1 MVGDELGERV
11 AEVHFR
17 AAEKLTGATL
27 RKLFELLL
35 AGGGQILYHATS
47 NKQSIHKLAQYGSQ
61 TQGIEVFKSE
71 MQGFDRY
78 ARKYHFEYS
87 MIREKNDKAQYI
99 FAFKAKDIDRME
111 NACRD
116 WFNDGRDH
124 TSLQKKIEQA
134 TEKARAFNVSQ
145 VHEKEKSKEHTKGK
159 GRNRGRER

>member
-27 RKLFELLL
+27 RKLFGVLL
-35 AGGGQILYHATS
+35 AGGGKIVYHATS
-47 NKQSIHKLAQYGSQ
+47 NKESIHKLAQYGSQ
-61 TQGIEVFKSE
+61 TQGIEVSKSE

-87 MIREKNDKAQYI
+87 MIREKNDKTQYI
-99 FAFKAKDIDRME
+99 FTFKAKDIDRME

-124 TSLQKKIEQA
+124 TSLQEKIEQA
-134 TEKARAFNVSQ
+134 REKAFNINQ
-145 VHEKEKSKEHTKGK
+145 AHEKDRSKEHTKEK